1 MNYGY
6 LQLEK
11 SAQIDCRDML
21 QLCITYLYIYLY
33 IFSVLLKFGVHPRN
47 GQRNGQG
54 LTALQQA
61 VFDGNARLAVKLLE
75 VNAFSYHKT
84 SI

>member
-1 MNYGY
+1 MF
-6 LQLEK
+6 
-11 SAQIDCRDML
+11 IH
-21 QLCITYLYIYLY
+21 

-75 VNAFSYHKT
+75 VNAIWYHKEKDQILKSNQNGIT
-84 SI
+84 KGQKI